1 MCTDHCTIVVNS
13 NCRDRQCTQGPCFD
27 GTFIEKPAETIF
39 KPFQEVFQLIDAVQ
53 KEAANQQQT
62 PPTSLE

>member
-1 MCTDHCTIVVNS
+1 MEKLTLSTQLVN
-13 NCRDRQCTQGPCFD
+13 QIMGYL
-27 GTFIEKPAETIF
+27 GT

-53 KEAANQQQT
+53 KESANQQQT